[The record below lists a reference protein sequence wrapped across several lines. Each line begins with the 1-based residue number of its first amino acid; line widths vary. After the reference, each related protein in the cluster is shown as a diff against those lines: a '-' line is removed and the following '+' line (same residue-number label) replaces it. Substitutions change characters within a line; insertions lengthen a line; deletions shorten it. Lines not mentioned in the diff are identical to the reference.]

1 MAVVLMPG
9 SGLAK
14 ALCFVVLAVLAI
26 AAGFAV
32 ALSLANF
39 NAISV

>member
-1 MAVVLMPG
+1 MTPDAFPG
-9 SGLAK
+9 SALART
-14 ALCFVVLAVLAI
+14 LCLVVLAVLAL
-26 AAGFAV
+26 AAGYAV